1 MKSPAGSSPRGR
13 GKPREGGLGCRRV
26 GLIPAWAGKTCRRV
40 VKGSRGRAHPR
51 VGGEN
56 RKPPRPPLPALGSSP
71 RGRGKL
77 FQTERDAL
85 IAGLIPA
92 WAGKTNSARRRTS
105 GKRAHPRVGGENLVG
120 WSPARGR
127 RGSSPRGRGRPALTM
142 LRASSVGLIPAW
154 AGKTRLDDVTCL
166 VCRAHPRVGGEN
178 AGSRVATVIAPGSS
192 PRGRGKP

>member
-1 MKSPAGSSPRGR
+1 MGGENLGREGGGVGGSGSSPRGR
-13 GKPREGGLGCRRV
+13 GKRVGGSLRGLEG
-26 GLIPAWAGKTCRRV
+26 GLIPAWAGKT
-40 VKGSRGRAHPR
+40 GSHRGRRYQHWAHPR

-56 RKPPRPPLPALGSSP
+56 DLLQRVAPVTQGSSP

-154 AGKTRLDDVTCL
+154 AGKTR
-166 VCRAHPRVGGEN
+166 
-178 AGSRVATVIAPGSS
+178 
-192 PRGRGKP
+192 GRGLRR